1 MSERAAERGAG
12 PGDEV
17 EEAGAEPAAGTDDA
31 ATAIETLR
39 READENFQKFL
50 RVSAELE
57 NLRKRNARE
66 LENARKFGSE
76 RLALGILPVRD
87 SLEAALDA
95 ASSADA
101 SALIEGGRAILRL
114 LDQAL
119 VDAGVSE
126 IDPQG
131 EPFDPSLHEAMSM
144 LPSAGVEPDTVV
156 QVVQKG
162 YTMHGRLMRPARVV
176 VAQADGGE
184 PQA

>member
-1 MSERAAERGAG
+1 MSERAAERGSG
-12 PGDEV
+12 SGDE
-17 EEAGAEPAAGTDDA
+17 ADDAAAGTEDTA
-31 ATAIETLR
+31 AAIEALR
-39 READENFQKFL
+39 EEAAENWQKFV

-57 NLRKRNARE
+57 NLRKRSARE
-66 LENARKFGSE
+66 LENARKYGSE

-95 ASSADA
+95 ASTADA
-101 SALIEGGRAILRL
+101 TALIEGGKAILRL

-119 VDAGVSE
+119 ADAGVSE
-126 IDPQG
+126 IDPEG

-144 LPSAGVEPDTVV
+144 LPAADVEPDTVV

-162 YTMHGRLMRPARVV
+162 YTIHGRLMRPARVI
-176 VAQADGGE
+176 VARAAGGE